1 MSFGQRIKSLRQ
13 NQQKTQQ
20 QIAVK
25 AGIPQTTLSN
35 WELDKTEPV
44 VSDARKLAAAL
55 EVSLVELIEGK
66 DQQAACLPRTG

>member
-35 WELDKTEPV
+35 WELDKTEPTI
-44 VSDARKLAAAL
+44 SDARKLAAAL
-55 EVSLVELIEGK
+55 GVSLAELIEGK

>member
-44 VSDARKLAAAL
+44 ISDARKLAVAL
-55 EVSLVELIEGK
+55 GVSLAELIEGK
-66 DQQAACLPRTG
+66 DHQAACLPRTG